1 MSPKIR
7 LMVMAGTAFAASAAT
22 AQSLDQTR
30 EYAAEVMADAQQ
42 RTSLLGSSAA
52 HHSQFGLTSADG
64 SSTLNFSGWHQTRY
78 TITALDDNGG
88 AQDDFE
94 TGFSTP
100 DTRLIFDGSVA
111 SPDTTYKIE
120 IYINQNGSFGLMD
133 AYLAHDFGNGN
144 SGWVGQFTAPVNRET
159 FQEDNQTQ
167 KIERSIQDAVFS
179 AGQIQGAAFS
189 HTDEGNTWRITGA
202 FHDGAN
208 TADSPYNAANDGDWA
223 VTARGDFAINGQV
236 DDYFSTLRKVGTGH
250 EDAMIVGGYFHI
262 QQNADQPG
270 SSDVTLIQAGA
281 DFLMD
286 SGEGWNVYAAGNL
299 RHTDADA
306 APDEF
311 LDLGLI
317 IQGGYFVSEGTEVFA
332 AWDCVNPDDDRAGD
346 ADPFNTVAVGVNHFP
361 FANSQAVKLS
371 AQVNI
376 FIDATTETGG
386 LVSQNTNAGLL
397 TDTEGGQVSVL
408 GQAQVTF

>member
-7 LMVMAGTAFAASAAT
+7 LLVMAGTAIAASAAS
-22 AQSLDQTR
+22 AQNLDQTR

-52 HHSQFGLTSADG
+52 SNSQFGLTSADG
-64 SSTLNFSGWHQTRY
+64 SSTLNFSGWHQSRY
-78 TITALDDNGG
+78 TLTVLDDNGG

-120 IYINQNGSFGLMD
+120 IYINEFGNFGLMD
-133 AYLAHDFGNGN
+133 AVLSHDFGNGT
-144 SGWVGQFTAPVNRET
+144 SGSVGQWTVPATRET
-159 FQEDNQTQ
+159 IQEDNQTQ
-167 KIERSIQDAVFS
+167 KIERSIMDSVFS
-179 AGQIQGAAFS
+179 AGQAQGVAIS

-208 TADSPYNAANDGDWA
+208 TSGTPYNAANDGDWA
-223 VTARGDFAINGQV
+223 ITARGDFAVEGNV
-236 DDYFSTLRKVGTGH
+236 DDYFTSLRKVGTGH
-250 EDAMIVGGYFHI
+250 EDAMIVGGYVHF
-262 QQNADQPG
+262 QQNADRPG
-270 SSDVTLIQAGA
+270 STDVTVIQGGA

-286 SGEGWNVYAAGNL
+286 SGDGWNVYAAGNL
-299 RHTDADA
+299 RQIDNDA
-306 APDEF
+306 AADEF
-311 LDLGLI
+311 LDLGLLV
-317 IQGGYFVSEGTEVFA
+317 QGGYFVNESTEVFA
-332 AWDCVNPDDDRAGD
+332 AWDMIIPDDDRAAD
-346 ADPFNTVAVGVNHFP
+346 ADPFNTIAVGMNHFP

-371 AQVNI
+371 AQINI

-386 LVSQNTNAGLL
+386 IVNQNTNAGLL
-397 TDTEGGQVSVL
+397 TDSEGGQVSVL